1 MHLQQ
6 VSNEVSDRL
15 MLKFDKQMAQLSGD
29 LDSFESELTQWELD
43 MQVSIT
49 NNNKDILEFE

>member
-15 MLKFDKQMAQLSGD
+15 MLKFDKQMAQLSGY